1 MNKFYTEG
9 STQHISPREF
19 TRKRPGTYCGS
30 TEYSTQL
37 VRELF
42 ANSLDEH
49 NIGHGNIIKI
59 EVDTLKN
66 QYTISDNGQGFI
78 PGAPRDNGETMF
90 SECFSVIN
98 TSGKYED
105 ADESVYGGS
114 SLGLNGIGMKLVCYL
129 SSWSQA
135 TTTDGSGKRETIVYK
150 DGLFERRD
158 IVNEKKGVR
167 GTSVSYIPDSQFFQH
182 PEANFNELRKM
193 FVDIAALCP
202 TLTIELSI
210 DGQIETFHS
219 ERGLNDLVDAK
230 VGADEVL
237 SNRFIAHKE
246 NGSDLFDI
254 CLTYTSRYSEDVTS
268 YVNYGLT
275 ESGVHLTTLRTALTR
290 LINKYAKD
298 KELLKKG
305 ETNLTGQELSEG
317 LVVVFNLKAKK
328 VSYDSQS
335 KVRVVDIDKQLITET
350 LNEDF
355 VIWLEQN
362 PKDVKL
368 IIDKALSA
376 RRARE
381 AAKKAR
387 EAARDTAPKKEK
399 GLKAKMALSDKFTG
413 CKNKDPEFRH
423 LLLVEGQSAA
433 GSVIEA
439 RNVETDAIYQLRGKV
454 LSVLK
459 CDQTKMLANQELSDI
474 IKVIGAGYGSKFDLD
489 KAQFSKVVITSDAD
503 SDGAAIEL
511 LLITFFY
518 TYMRP
523 LVEAG
528 MLYRAVTPLYIVEDK
543 EGKHYFYT
551 EQEFK
556 DYKAGP
562 GLGRKYLVSHVKG
575 LGEISAAQLKEICF
589 DIQRYKRI
597 TVSDAEATQRLLEVL
612 EGPAVEPRKRFIY
625 DNATRLGFNF
635 T

>member
-1 MNKFYTEG
+1 MNKFYTEE

-49 NIGHGNIIKI
+49 NIGHGNLIKI
-59 EVDTLKN
+59 EVDTKIN
-66 QYTISDNGQGFI
+66 KYTVSDNGQGFI
-78 PGAPRDNGETMF
+78 PNAPKANGETML

-98 TSGKYED
+98 TSGKYDD
-105 ADESVYGGS
+105 ADDSVYGGS
-114 SLGLNGIGMKLVCYL
+114 ALGLNGIGMKLVCYL

-135 TTTDGSGKRETIVYK
+135 STTDGKGKRETVVYK
-150 DGLFERRD
+150 DGLFENRK
-158 IVNEKKGVR
+158 ITNEKIGVR
-167 GTSVSYIPDSQFFQH
+167 GTIISYIPDGQFFQH
-182 PEANFNELRKM
+182 PEANFDELRKL
-193 FVDIAALCP
+193 FKDIAALCP
-202 TLTIELSI
+202 TLTIEFII
-210 DGQIETFHS
+210 DGNVEKFHS
-219 ERGLNDLVDAK
+219 ENGLNDLVNEK
-230 VGADEVL
+230 VQGKEILV
-237 SNRFIAHKE
+237 NRFNVHRQDG
-246 NGSDLFDI
+246 NDLIDI
-254 CLTYTSRYSEDVTS
+254 CLTYTSNYNENITS

-275 ESGVHLTTLRTALTR
+275 ESGVHLTAVRSGITR
-290 LINKYAKD
+290 LINKYAND
-298 KELLKKG
+298 NGLLKKG
-305 ETNLTGQELSEG
+305 EDNLTGQELAEG
-317 LVVVFNLKAKK
+317 MVLLFNLKAKK

-335 KVRVVDIDKQLITET
+335 KVRVVDIDKTLITEV

-355 VIWLEQN
+355 VYWLKNN
-362 PKDVKL
+362 PKDVKI

-376 RRARE
+376 RKARE

-387 EAARDTAPKKEK
+387 DAARGDKGKKEK

-413 CKNKDPEFRH
+413 CKNKNPEARH

-433 GSVIEA
+433 GSVLEA

-459 CDQTKMLANQELSDI
+459 CDEAKMLANQELSDI
-474 IKVIGAGYGSKFDLD
+474 IKVIGAGYGKNFDISKS
-489 KAQFSKVVITSDAD
+489 QFSKIVITSDAD

-543 EGKHYFYT
+543 QGKHYCYT
-551 EQEFK
+551 EQDFK
-556 DYKAGP
+556 NYKAAAQGK
-562 GLGRKYLVSHVKG
+562 KYLVSHVKG

-589 DIQRYKRI
+589 DNQRYKRI
-597 TVSDAEATQRLLEVL
+597 TVSDAQATEKLLEVL
-612 EGPAVEPRKRFIY
+612 EGSAVGPRKQYIY
-625 DNATRLGFNF
+625 DNARELGFNF
-635 T
+635 V